1 MANPQSALFAA
12 RSPRRSTHV
21 IIDVVYPTLLRFLT
35 GALIA
40 VFCVW
45 LAAGGYNMA
54 IAAGDAFGGNW
65 SKGAEQAV
73 IGGLLLLALLEVIRT
88 LQAYLALGRVRVTF
102 IIDTALVMLIGEL
115 MGLWFREYAPEKVLL
130 ALGVIITLVAL
141 RILTARYS
149 PEDLSQS

>member
-1 MANPQSALFAA
+1 MTNPQSALFAA
-12 RSPRRSTHV
+12 RSTRHSTHV
-21 IIDVVYPTLLRFLT
+21 IIDGVYPTLLRFLT

-54 IAAGDAFGGNW
+54 IAAGDAFSGNW
-65 SKGAEQAV
+65 SRGAEQAV

-149 PEDLSQS
+149 PEDLPQS

>member
-1 MANPQSALFAA
+1 MVNPRSTLLAA
-12 RSPRRSTHV
+12 RSTGSSTHV
-21 IIDVVYPTLLRFLT
+21 IIDAVYPILLRFLT

-54 IAAGDAFGGNW
+54 IAAGDAFSGNW
-65 SKGAEQAV
+65 SRGAEQAV

-130 ALGVIITLVAL
+130 ALGVIVTLVAL

-149 PEDLSQS
+149 PEDLH